1 MSEYTFSSPEEQEAH
16 FELTHDT
23 NMRKIEAECKPR
35 PQSPEAPE
43 GSTIPAC
50 PDTRL
55 YRAFPESTLYT
66 DDKFKVH
73 DSEAPEDWEKDIGVL
88 LRGMTF
94 PDQIV
99 SHVKALL
106 KAEREKVLGE
116 IEGVMV
122 IDGESAWEFESRVI
136 AKIAEIRGE

>member
-23 NMRKIEAECKPR
+23 NMRKIEAECKP
-35 PQSPEAPE
+35 QAPEA
-43 GSTIPAC
+43 S
-50 PDTRL
+50 
-55 YRAFPESTLYT
+55 
-66 DDKFKVH
+66 
-73 DSEAPEDWEKDIGVL
+73 EDWETG
-88 LRGMTF
+88 LRVMLNGMTF

-116 IEGVMV
+116 IEALVNPPNKDYDAEDILDQ
-122 IDGESAWEFESRVI
+122 ID